1 MKWLAVVALG
11 VMTLPAFASAPQLLA
26 HGRFEKVRVYSPAAP
41 AKSVVLLL
49 SDAAGWQPQEQR
61 QAEALA
67 AEGALVVG
75 IDSRQFLQALAAD
88 SGDCVF
94 PDGDLENLSHFVQA
108 YAQLPGYRAP
118 VLAGSGAGAALAYA
132 TLAQAPTGT
141 FSAGLATHF
150 RPVLNLKKTL
160 CPGDGLRYR
169 PLANGRGVQ
178 LLPRT
183 TLAVPFL
190 ALLGSREPAADVA
203 ATQVF
208 IAEMPAARQVLLPG
222 VGHRP
227 ADERR
232 VLAALRA
239 ALRTLMATQT
249 ATVPP
254 APSELGDLPVVE
266 EPVTGNS
273 PYLAIFWSGDGGW
286 AGIDKE
292 VASVLNRRGIAVVGV
307 DSLRYFWRAR
317 TPAGI
322 AADIEQISRHY
333 LAAWQKQKI
342 VLIGYSQGADVLPFA
357 VNQLDPALRQKIAL
371 VAAMG
376 LSGHAVFEFE
386 LGNWVS
392 DNNDGP
398 ATLPEIARIRDLP
411 FLCIYG
417 EDEDDSVC
425 PQLLGSRA
433 QVAKLPGGH
442 HFDGDYE
449 KVAETILAA
458 LPK

>member
-1 MKWLAVVALG
+1 MKWLAVVLLG
-11 VMTLPAFASAPQLLA
+11 VMALPVFASAPQLLA
-26 HGRFEKVRVYSPAAP
+26 HGRFEKVRVYSPAAQ

-49 SDAAGWQPQEQR
+49 SDTAGWQPQEQR

-75 IDSRQFLQALAAD
+75 IDSRQFLRALAAD
-88 SGDCVF
+88 GSDCVF

-118 VLAGSGAGAALAYA
+118 VLAGAGAGAALAYA

-141 FSAGLATHF
+141 FSAGLVTRF
-150 RPVLNLKKTL
+150 RPVLNLKKPL

-169 PLANGRGVQ
+169 PLPNRQGVE
-178 LLPRT
+178 LMART

-190 ALLGSREPAADVA
+190 ALIDGGEPLADVA
-203 ATQVF
+203 AAQAFV
-208 IAEMPAARQVLLPG
+208 AQMPAARQTLLPG

-227 ADERR
+227 ADDQSL
-232 VLAALRA
+232 LAALRA
-239 ALRTLMATQT
+239 ALRMLMKTQT

-254 APSELGDLPVVE
+254 APSDLGDLPVVE
-266 EPVTGNS
+266 EPVVGNS

-307 DSLRYFWRAR
+307 DSLRYFWTAR

-333 LAAWQKQKI
+333 LAAWQKQRI
-342 VLIGYSQGADVLPFA
+342 LLIGYSQGADVLPFA
-357 VNQLDPALRQKIAL
+357 VNQLGPALRPKIVL

-376 LSGHAVFEFE
+376 LSDHAVFEFA

-392 DNNDGP
+392 DNNNGP
-398 ATLPEIARIRDLP
+398 ATLPEIARISDLP

-417 EDEDDSVC
+417 DEEDDSVC

-433 QVAKLPGGH
+433 QVARLPGGH